1 MAEGTPTSGF
11 RFTPVA
17 VRDLEAIWDHIA
29 SDRPE
34 TASTV
39 VRRIIEAVERLSE
52 FPLMGHP
59 RDDLADESLRVW
71 PILGYLI
78 IYRPDRQPIEVLR
91 VLSGYR
97 DLVALFP
104 GDRADR

>member
-1 MAEGTPTSGF
+1 
-11 RFTPVA
+11 
-17 VRDLEAIWDHIA
+17 
-29 SDRPE
+29 
-34 TASTV
+34 
-39 VRRIIEAVERLSE
+39 
-52 FPLMGHP
+52 MGHP

-78 IYRPDRQPIEVLR
+78 VYRPDRQPIEVLR